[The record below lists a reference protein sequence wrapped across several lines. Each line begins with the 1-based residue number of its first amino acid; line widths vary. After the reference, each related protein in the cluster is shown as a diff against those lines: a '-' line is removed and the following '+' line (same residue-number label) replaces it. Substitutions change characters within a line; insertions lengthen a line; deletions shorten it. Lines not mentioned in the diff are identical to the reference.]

1 VSTILKAL
9 KRLDEERRAD
19 AAPKTLEEQV
29 LGGGARREAARR
41 PNKRIAVLASVG
53 LGLIGGAAY
62 WIATRAPE
70 PPPAAAP
77 QAQHRPTGATAA
89 AIARA
94 PREAL
99 PQPGAPLTGTAVD
112 AGVREQLVP
121 EPVRGAASGAAGGV
135 LPAAGHQP
143 EPGVSGEIPPE
154 TRLAE
159 QRARAEA
166 LRRLAAQ
173 RASEQPATAGP
184 LVTTSAAPRAGTEE
198 PETPREVAVARS
210 EPASETPPAP
220 TASALPTLAVERTQW
235 HPAAE
240 KRVAWVRATGETRE
254 LREGDVIEGAIV
266 REIRPS
272 SVLFS
277 FEGAELRRGVGER

>member
-29 LGGGARREAARR
+29 LAGGARRAAARR
-41 PNKRIAVLASVG
+41 PNKRIAVLASAG

-77 QAQHRPTGATAA
+77 QAQHRPTEALAA
-89 AIARA
+89 AVARA

-121 EPVRGAASGAAGGV
+121 EPVRGATSGAAGGV

-173 RASEQPATAGP
+173 RASEQPTGGL
-184 LVTTSAAPRAGTEE
+184 LVTTSAAPRAGAEE
-198 PETPREVAVARS
+198 PEPPREVTVARS

-220 TASALPTLAVERTQW
+220 TASALPRLAVERTQW

-240 KRVAWVRATGETRE
+240 KRVAWVSATGETRE

-277 FEGAELRRGVGER
+277 FEGEELRRGVGEK

>member
-1 VSTILKAL
+1 M
-9 KRLDEERRAD
+9 
-19 AAPKTLEEQV
+19 
-29 LGGGARREAARR
+29 
-41 PNKRIAVLASVG
+41 
-53 LGLIGGAAY
+53 
-62 WIATRAPE
+62 
-70 PPPAAAP
+70 AAAV
-77 QAQHRPTGATAA
+77 
-89 AIARA
+89 ARA

-112 AGVREQLVP
+112 AGVRAQLVP
-121 EPVRGAASGAAGGV
+121 EPVRGATSGAGGGV

-173 RASEQPATAGP
+173 RASEQPTGAL
-184 LVTTSAAPRAGTEE
+184 LVTTSAAPRAGAEE
-198 PETPREVAVARS
+198 PEPPREVTVARR
-210 EPASETPPAP
+210 EPASETPPPAP
-220 TASALPTLAVERTQW
+220 TASAPPTLAVERTQW

-240 KRVAWVRATGETRE
+240 KRVAWVSAAGETRE
-254 LREGDVIEGAIV
+254 LGEGDVIEGAIV

-277 FEGAELRRGVGER
+277 FEGEELRRGVGEK